1 MPSYAAHYHPRCK
14 ERTAMDDELLE
25 EFSYPTMFGE
35 AQVFTL
41 ETDDEDER
49 EDANADAER
58 HGESG
63 GADDAR
69 IEDDD
74 SEGRESTGAEQ
85 HSKPI
90 RVLYVGGGFQSA
102 SYLGDARFEP
112 VFEYYRAFDHMFE
125 SARPINHALMIG
137 AGAYSYPKHLLTSR
151 NDTTID
157 VVEIDSAI
165 VEIARKHFYVDELE
179 QRYGENGTEQ
189 AGRLRTIVEDGVTFL
204 AHAQSAAYDAI
215 INDSFDGTNPTGLLL
230 TPESIRQAKRCLTP
244 GGLYLLNAVV
254 DDECEEHE
262 ELDECEKAGNTG
274 TESTLEH
281 EESRRA
287 NSNIVDAAMRALSEH
302 FAFVY
307 EIPCI
312 DLEFSGAD
320 NYLVIATDEPCAFT
334 GVQSALCS

>member
-1 MPSYAAHYHPRCK
+1 
-14 ERTAMDDELLE
+14 MDDELLE

-41 ETDDEDER
+41 ETNDEDER
-49 EDANADAER
+49 DDEDTDAKC

-63 GADDAR
+63 VADDA
-69 IEDDD
+69 ETENDA
-74 SEGRESTGAEQ
+74 SERHESTGTEQ
-85 HSKPI
+85 HGKPI
-90 RVLYVGGGFQSA
+90 RVLYVSGGFQSA

-125 SARPINHALMIG
+125 STRPINQVLMIG

-151 NDTTID
+151 NDTSID
-157 VVEIDSAI
+157 VVEIDPAI

-179 QRYGENGTEQ
+179 QRYGDAGD
-189 AGRLRTIVEDGVTFL
+189 GRLRTIVEDGVTFL

-230 TPESIRQAKRCLTP
+230 TPESIRQAKRCLIP

-254 DDECEEHE
+254 DDEREEYE
-262 ELDECEKAGNTG
+262 ELEEREKAGNTG
-274 TESTLEH
+274 TESTPEY
-281 EESRRA
+281 EESPRA
-287 NSNIVDAAMRALSEH
+287 GINTVDAAMRALSEQ

>member
-1 MPSYAAHYHPRCK
+1 
-14 ERTAMDDELLE
+14 MDDELLE
-25 EFSYPTMFGE
+25 EFSYLTMFGE

-49 EDANADAER
+49 EGANAGAKR

-63 GADDAR
+63 GADDAET
-69 IEDDD
+69 EDDT
-74 SEGRESTGAEQ
+74 SERRESAGAEQ
-85 HSKPI
+85 RSKPI

-125 SARPINHALMIG
+125 SARPINQVLMIG
-137 AGAYSYPKHLLTSR
+137 AGAYSYPKHLLTSH
-151 NDTTID
+151 NDTAID

-204 AHAQSAAYDAI
+204 AHAQSATYDAI

-254 DDECEEHE
+254 DDECEEASSAS
-262 ELDECEKAGNTG
+262 D
-274 TESTLEH
+274 ESTQEH
-281 EESRRA
+281 EEDQHA
-287 NSNIVDAAMRALSEH
+287 NTNIVDTAMRALSEH

-334 GVQSALCS
+334 GVQSALYS

>member
-1 MPSYAAHYHPRCK
+1 
-14 ERTAMDDELLE
+14 MDDELLE

-41 ETDDEDER
+41 EADDADER
-49 EDANADAER
+49 ECEDTDAKC
-58 HGESG
+58 HSESG

-125 SARPINHALMIG
+125 STRPINKVLMIG

-151 NDTTID
+151 NDTSID
-157 VVEIDSAI
+157 VVEIDPAI

-179 QRYGENGTEQ
+179 QCYGEAGD
-189 AGRLRTIVEDGVTFL
+189 GRLRTIVEDGVAFL
-204 AHAQSAAYDAI
+204 AHAKSATYDAI

-254 DDECEEHE
+254 DDEAYEEYE
-262 ELDECEKAGNTG
+262 ELEEREEASSTGNENTQ
-274 TESTLEH
+274 EH
-281 EESRRA
+281 EESPRA
-287 NSNIVDAAMRALSEH
+287 NTNIVDAAMRALSEH

>member
-1 MPSYAAHYHPRCK
+1 
-14 ERTAMDDELLE
+14 MDDELLE

-49 EDANADAER
+49 ECEDTDAKC

-63 GADDAR
+63 GADDA
-69 IEDDD
+69 
-74 SEGRESTGAEQ
+74 GAESGGADGAETENDASERLESADTDQ
-85 HSKPI
+85 HGKPI

-125 SARPINHALMIG
+125 STRPINQVLMIG

-151 NDTTID
+151 NDTSID
-157 VVEIDSAI
+157 VVEIDPAI

-179 QRYGENGTEQ
+179 QRYGEAGD
-189 AGRLRTIVEDGVTFL
+189 GRLRTIVEDGVTFL

-254 DDECEEHE
+254 DDEREEYE
-262 ELDECEKAGNTG
+262 GLRECEKAGSTG
-274 TESTLEH
+274 IESTPKH
-281 EESRRA
+281 EESQRA
-287 NSNIVDAAMRALSEH
+287 NTNIVDTAMRALSEH

>member
-1 MPSYAAHYHPRCK
+1 
-14 ERTAMDDELLE
+14 MDDELLE

-41 ETDDEDER
+41 ETDNEDER
-49 EDANADAER
+49 GCEDTDAKC

-63 GADDAR
+63 GADDAGT
-69 IEDDD
+69 ENDT
-74 SEGRESTGAEQ
+74 SERHKSADTEQ
-85 HSKPI
+85 HGKPI

-102 SYLGDARFEP
+102 SYLGDTRFEP

-125 SARPINHALMIG
+125 SARPVNHVLMIG

-151 NDTTID
+151 NNTTID
-157 VVEIDSAI
+157 VIEIDPAI

-179 QRYGENGTEQ
+179 QRFGENGTEQ
-189 AGRLRTIVEDGVTFL
+189 AGRLRTIVKDGVAFL

-254 DDECEEHE
+254 DDETYEEHE
-262 ELDECEKAGNTG
+262 EFEGTGNTSN
-274 TESTLEH
+274 ESTQEH
-281 EESRRA
+281 KESPRA
-287 NSNIVDAAMRALSEH
+287 NTNIVDAAMRALSEQ

>member
-1 MPSYAAHYHPRCK
+1 
-14 ERTAMDDELLE
+14 MDDELLE

-41 ETDDEDER
+41 EADDENER
-49 EDANADAER
+49 EGEDADAER

-63 GADDAR
+63 GADDT
-69 IEDDD
+69 
-74 SEGRESTGAEQ
+74 SECESAGAEQ
-85 HSKPI
+85 HSRPI

-125 SARPINHALMIG
+125 SARAINHVLMIG

-157 VVEIDSAI
+157 VVEIDPAI
-165 VEIARKHFYVDELE
+165 VEIAHKHFYVDELE
-179 QRYGENGTEQ
+179 QRFGENGTEQ

-204 AHAQSAAYDAI
+204 AHAQSAAYDAV

-254 DDECEEHE
+254 DDEEYEEYE
-262 ELDECEKAGNTG
+262 EREGAGNTSN
-274 TESTLEH
+274 ESAQEH
-281 EESRRA
+281 EESPRA
-287 NSNIVDAAMRALSEH
+287 GINTVDAAMRALSEQ

>member
-1 MPSYAAHYHPRCK
+1 
-14 ERTAMDDELLE
+14 MDDELLE

-49 EDANADAER
+49 ECEDTDAKC

-63 GADDAR
+63 GADDA
-69 IEDDD
+69 ETENDA
-74 SEGRESTGAEQ
+74 SERRESAGTEQ

-125 SARPINHALMIG
+125 STRPINQVLMIG

-151 NDTTID
+151 NDTSID
-157 VVEIDSAI
+157 VVEIDPAI

-179 QRYGENGTEQ
+179 QRYGEAGD
-189 AGRLRTIVEDGVTFL
+189 GRLRTIVEDGVTFL

-215 INDSFDGTNPTGLLL
+215 VNDSFDGTNPTGLLL

-254 DDECEEHE
+254 DNEREEYE
-262 ELDECEKAGNTG
+262 ELRECEKAGNTG
-274 TESTLEH
+274 TKSTPEH
-281 EESRRA
+281 EESQRP
-287 NSNIVDAAMRALSEH
+287 NTNIVDTAMRALSEH

>member
-1 MPSYAAHYHPRCK
+1 M
-14 ERTAMDDELLE
+14 
-25 EFSYPTMFGE
+25 
-35 AQVFTL
+35 
-41 ETDDEDER
+41 
-49 EDANADAER
+49 
-58 HGESG
+58 
-63 GADDAR
+63 
-69 IEDDD
+69 
-74 SEGRESTGAEQ
+74 
-85 HSKPI
+85 
-90 RVLYVGGGFQSA
+90 LYVGGGFQSA

-125 SARPINHALMIG
+125 STRPINQVLMIG

-151 NDTTID
+151 NDTSID
-157 VVEIDSAI
+157 VVEIDPAI

-179 QRYGENGTEQ
+179 QRYGEAGD
-189 AGRLRTIVEDGVTFL
+189 GRLRTIVEDGVTFL

-254 DDECEEHE
+254 DDEREEYE
-262 ELDECEKAGNTG
+262 GLRECEKAGSTG
-274 TESTLEH
+274 IESTPKH
-281 EESRRA
+281 EESQRA
-287 NSNIVDAAMRALSEH
+287 NTNIVDTAMRALSEH

>member
-125 SARPINHALMIG
+125 SARPINPALMIG

-157 VVEIDSAI
+157 VVEIDPAI

-179 QRYGENGTEQ
+179 QRYGEAGE
-189 AGRLRTIVEDGVTFL
+189 GRLRTIVEDGVTFL

-254 DDECEEHE
+254 DDECEEASSAS
-262 ELDECEKAGNTG
+262 D
-274 TESTLEH
+274 ESTQEH
-281 EESRRA
+281 EEDQHA
-287 NSNIVDAAMRALSEH
+287 NTNIVDTAMRALSEH

-312 DLEFSGAD
+312 DLEFSEAD

-334 GVQSALCS
+334 GVQSALYS

>member
-1 MPSYAAHYHPRCK
+1 
-14 ERTAMDDELLE
+14 MDDELLE

-49 EDANADAER
+49 ECEDADAKC

-63 GADDAR
+63 GADDA
-69 IEDDD
+69 ETENDT
-74 SEGRESTGAEQ
+74 SERHKSADTEQ
-85 HSKPI
+85 HGKPI

-125 SARPINHALMIG
+125 SARPINHVLMIG

-157 VVEIDSAI
+157 VVEIDPAI
-165 VEIARKHFYVDELE
+165 VEIAHKHFYVDELE
-179 QRYGENGTEQ
+179 QRFGENGTEQ
-189 AGRLRTIVEDGVTFL
+189 TGRLRTIVEDGVAFL

-215 INDSFDGTNPTGLLL
+215 INDSFDGTNPTGPLL
-230 TPESIRQAKRCLTP
+230 TPESIRQAKRCLTL

-254 DDECEEHE
+254 DEEHE
-262 ELDECEKAGNTG
+262 GYKELEECEKASSTGNENTQ
-274 TESTLEH
+274 EH
-281 EESRRA
+281 EESPRA
-287 NSNIVDAAMRALSEH
+287 NINIVDAAMRALSEH